1 MKEYIEKEK
10 IDKAIKEMENH
21 IICNT
26 DQNSGRVNLL
36 GQGQMM
42 MLDILKRNI
51 NHKRR
56 KAKWV
61 ESHFDCACD
70 ICSVCGQKVI
80 TGRFKYNYCPNCG
93 AEMDEE

>member
-26 DQNSGRVNLL
+26 DTNSGRVNLL
-36 GQGQMM
+36 GQGQIM

-51 NHKRR
+51 DYKIQRK
-56 KAKWV
+56 KAK
-61 ESHFDCACD
+61 
-70 ICSVCGQKVI
+70 
-80 TGRFKYNYCPNCG
+80 
-93 AEMDEE
+93 